1 MDRSKDVFAWSY
13 EEMIGLNTDIVAHL
27 LLQPEHKP
35 VKQKLRR
42 MEPEWN
48 LKREE
53 IVKQLD
59 AGFFEVTDY

>member
-1 MDRSKDVFAWSY
+1 
-13 EEMIGLNTDIVAHL
+13 MIGLNTDIVAHL